1 MDEEQIQAM
10 QAENQ
15 ASYNAVQSG
24 VSSGVSS
31 TPTHIPSDVPDVQG
45 QLQEGLNDAQAQIQE
60 QITEGV
66 QNAQIQTSDA
76 VENILTQIGAMLRG
90 RSFDEEAEWRASEYL
105 KMREANEAF
114 QGQMTDPLSEG
125 IRAAS
130 GGTMDAFESL
140 GDFAELSGDT
150 GKTLFNQLTG
160 KPLDQTQN
168 PFSSEYERG
177 DAGWLNIPD
186 NIVPENR
193 TSLGKLARGFVEFGV
208 LLGTTRG
215 IGNTLG
221 ASKHI
226 SVVGSRSAGVGG
238 PGSKFIQFVKA
249 GGRVAAEGAAAELI
263 MDDEANLMNLV
274 KEHANFLSPTVKK
287 VFGVNAL
294 AVHPDDNPWLAKLK
308 TVAVGSGFNLVA
320 HTFAAFAKGKWAAVK
335 ASKNGLDADAANEI
349 GNRAFQDEWLQARQ
363 LDEVASTQMAAD
375 RLVNEKKGIP
385 LNDSREDYILN
396 KVSDLEGE
404 EYLNPATS
412 AERKAQIEKLADDN
426 GVKQLDIFDFSSYE
440 SKSQALRKVDPF
452 VNPRKFTD
460 AERATLRPDTED
472 VIKKN
477 LKESIVSDKNGGDGK
492 SYSPLLTEAAIRQM
506 SRGDKNI
513 REWVEEVADD
523 ISAAAFKSLDET
535 LSQKDVRRLIIKQA
549 AEMHELVARDGGK
562 GAVDRLKEH
571 FKKGENGIEWN
582 HDGNRVVTGN
592 ASQRIALQLLVNRLM
607 KQASAVAR
615 GTLEIADDVPV
626 NRQVEQIFDLTKIA
640 LIEHKKIGYMTG
652 SELGNM
658 KVGVLSPTK
667 RKAIQKRLSEIESE
681 TDELFKNLS
690 ELYLR
695 GDEGAMDALW
705 ELYALSDG
713 NVTSMNHV
721 HEFLRKRLTGGDM
734 GQDPIK
740 GEFNTQ
746 MGSTFYNSIL
756 SAFKTPIDAI
766 TSTTMIAVSR
776 PAMQWIGAAKKLDR
790 KEMAIAWSGMDAI
803 GQAWAE
809 SFKMAMYNW
818 DLGLERKN
826 QTYMGRF
833 DAQGDMKN
841 WKDLGKYYN
850 DLGTPVQRSAY
861 KILDNIVNINSS
873 PWMKYSANAMGAGD
887 ALARTI
893 IGRMQMRM
901 KATRQAI
908 EEGVD
913 LNDAIT
919 LARKTEQNF
928 RKEIFKRNSDGMW
941 VVSDKAVNLA
951 GDETT
956 MTKSLEGWLKV
967 TEGLQKAPF
976 GRIFFPFVRTGINAL
991 DLTWQH
997 SPAGIFHKKY
1007 IDLKSGRHLD
1017 KYGLSADEI
1026 AGELAMMDGRIA
1038 VGNAIV
1044 GMATLATLNGNMTG
1058 DYPYNKVDRDLWIQ
1072 RGIQPYSFKFW
1083 NPVTK
1088 KDYYVSYEEL
1098 EPFNTVFSVAAN
1110 LSQNAHIF
1118 GESMFDHWGEKL
1130 TFMIAAV
1137 LVDKSFLSGA
1147 KDLASLLTPQRS
1159 EGQFMKTFT
1168 KFGRSHLPYAGLL
1181 GEIGT
1186 ILDANRKEASTF
1198 MELMWQRDVI
1208 WKSLLEPKYDILA
1221 KDRKGKELN
1230 YAAEN
1235 PVWRIFNAYSP
1246 VAITP
1251 IEDDP
1256 VKQALV
1262 DIRYNLPDEIK
1273 HVDGMQL
1280 NSKMRSEL
1288 SRQLSMGN
1296 LRRDLER
1303 IISSKVWQEDLK
1315 EFKEKGFLESQGNK
1329 LRNQSFYMPIHKAFR
1344 RAKREAWAIVLKEHP
1359 EISKHVALNRA
1370 KAALG
1375 KRGSYEKLQN
1385 LQRHGK

>member
-1 MDEEQIQAM
+1 MTEEEILQQR
-10 QAENQ
+10 AENVQ
-15 ASYNAVQSG
+15 DYNTARDAMASG
-24 VSSGVSS
+24 VS
-31 TPTHIPSDVPDVQG
+31 TARPIPDVPDIQG

-90 RSFDEEAEWRASEYL
+90 RSVDEEAEWRASEYL

-130 GGTMDAFESL
+130 GGAMDAFESI

-150 GKTLFNQLTG
+150 GKTALNHLLG
-160 KPLDQTQN
+160 KPKDPTQN
-168 PFSSEYERG
+168 PFSPEYQRG

-186 NIVPENR
+186 QIVPENR
-193 TSLGKLARGFVEFGV
+193 TSLGKLARGFIEFGV

-215 IGNTLG
+215 IGNQLG
-221 ASKHI
+221 TAKHV
-226 SVVGSRSAGVGG
+226 STVGSRSAGIGG

-249 GGRVAAEGAAAELI
+249 GGRVASEGAVAELI

-287 VFGVNAL
+287 VFGVDAL

-308 TVAVGSGFNLVA
+308 TVLVGSGFNLVA

-349 GNRAFQDEWLQARQ
+349 GNQAFQDEWLMSRQ
-363 LDEVASTQMAAD
+363 LDEVASTKMAAD

-404 EYLNPATS
+404 EYLNPTTS

-426 GVKQLDIFDFSSYE
+426 GVKQLDIFDFNSYE
-440 SKSQALRKVDPF
+440 SKSQALRQPDPF

-460 AERATLRPDTED
+460 SERATLRPDTED

-592 ASQRIALQLLVNRLM
+592 ASQRIALQLLVNTLM

-626 NRQVEQIFDLTKIA
+626 NRQVEQLFDLTKLA
-640 LIEHKKIGYMTG
+640 LIEHKKIGYMAG
-652 SELGNM
+652 SELADMN
-658 KVGVLSPTK
+658 VGVLSPTK
-667 RKAIQKRLSEIESE
+667 RRAIQKRLTEIESE

-690 ELYLR
+690 DLYLK
-695 GDEGAMDALW
+695 GKEDEMDALF
-705 ELYALSDG
+705 EIYALSDG

-721 HEFLRKRLTGGDM
+721 HEFLWKRLTGGDM
-734 GQDPIK
+734 GKDPIK
-740 GEFNTQ
+740 GEFRTQ
-746 MGSTFYNSIL
+746 LGSSYYNSVL

-766 TSTTMIAVSR
+766 TSTTMISVSR
-776 PAMQWIGAAKKLDR
+776 PAMQWVGAAKKLDR

-803 GQAWAE
+803 GQAWSEA
-809 SFKMAMYNW
+809 FQMAMYNW
-818 DLGLERKN
+818 DLGLNRKN

-833 DAQGDMKN
+833 DAEGDMKN
-841 WKDLGKYYN
+841 WKQLGSYYQQ
-850 DLGTPVQRSAY
+850 LGTPVQRTAY
-861 KILDNIVNINSS
+861 NLLNNIVDITSS

-887 ALARTI
+887 ALARTL

-901 KATRQAI
+901 KATRKAI

-913 LNDAIT
+913 LNDAVA
-919 LARKTEQNF
+919 LARKTEKNF
-928 RKEIFKRNSDGMW
+928 RNEIFKKNSDGMW
-941 VVSDKAVNLA
+941 VVSDKATMLA

-967 TEGLQKAPF
+967 MEGLQKVPVV

-997 SPAGIFHKKY
+997 SPAGTFHKKY
-1007 IDLKSGRHLD
+1007 TDLKSGRHLD
-1017 KYGLSADEI
+1017 KYGISADEI
-1026 AGELAMMDGRIA
+1026 AGEIAMMEGRIA

-1058 DYPYNKVDRDLWIQ
+1058 DYPYSKVDRDLWIQ

-1088 KDYYVSYEEL
+1088 EDYYVSYEEL

-1110 LSQNAHIF
+1110 LAQNAHIF

-1130 TFMIAAV
+1130 TFMVAAV

-1168 KFGRSHLPYAGLL
+1168 KFGRALLPYAGQLN
-1181 GEIGT
+1181 EIGT

-1198 MELMWQRDVI
+1198 MELMWQRDAV
-1208 WKSLLEPKYDILA
+1208 WKSLMEPKYDILA
-1221 KDRKGKELN
+1221 KDRKGKPLN

-1235 PVWRIFNAYSP
+1235 PIWRIFNAYSP

-1273 HVDGMQL
+1273 QVDGMIL
-1280 NSKMRSEL
+1280 NSKMRSKLSLEL
-1288 SRQLSMGN
+1288 SKGN

-1303 IISSKVWQEDLK
+1303 IIKHKSWQKDLK
-1315 EFKEKGFLESQGNK
+1315 EFKEKGFLESQGNE
-1329 LRNQSFYMPIHKAFR
+1329 LRNQSFYIPINNAFR
-1344 RAKREAWAIVLKEHP
+1344 RAKREAWAIVLQEYP
-1359 EISKHVALNRA
+1359 EIRQHVNLTKA
-1370 KAALG
+1370 KKALG
-1375 KRGSYEKLQN
+1375 SQGSYEKLQN